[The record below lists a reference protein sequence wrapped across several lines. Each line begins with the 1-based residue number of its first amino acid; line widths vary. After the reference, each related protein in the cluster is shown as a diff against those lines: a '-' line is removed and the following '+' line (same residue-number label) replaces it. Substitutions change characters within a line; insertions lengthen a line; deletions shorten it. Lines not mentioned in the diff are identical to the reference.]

1 MLKDKFDKI
10 KRHND
15 DIIRNNPVATKE
27 KENEISKY
35 DAVIGIRRHIS
46 SGFIILIYA
55 SVIFIIIVTSLYILA
70 LIGSSMYD
78 RYDELFKNI
87 EKIFYKI
94 IELLPWVL
102 LFLFGDHT
110 QIKQF
115 LKNKN
120 E

>member
-1 MLKDKFDKI
+1 MLKDKFNKI
-10 KRHND
+10 KDHD
-15 DIIRNNPVATKE
+15 EDIIRNNPVATKA

-46 SGFIILIYA
+46 GGFIILIYA
-55 SVIFIIIVTSLYILA
+55 SVLFIIIVAILYLLA
-70 LIGSSMYD
+70 LVEASMDDKYGK
-78 RYDELFKNI
+78 LFENI

-110 QIKQF
+110 KIKQF